1 MIMLK
6 RAKEQES
13 VSQTRTPPVILI
25 VDDDWMIREIIQ
37 AHLENAGYTVLTAH
51 SGEKALEMAPRHPPD
66 LVILDLRLQGI
77 GGHEVCARLKAD
89 PITRDTAVL
98 ITTALDDDA
107 SRLQA
112 VEAGAD
118 DFLPKPFDAL
128 VMLTR
133 VKSLLRI
140 KNLLDERSQL
150 QQRLEA
156 VLMRHVDAETARRIL
171 DELDAQPVR
180 SS

>member
-1 MIMLK
+1 M
-6 RAKEQES
+6 
-13 VSQTRTPPVILI
+13 SQTPSPPVVLV

-37 AHLENAGYTVLTAH
+37 AHLDYAGYTVLMAH
-51 SGEKALEMAPRHPPD
+51 SGEKALEITAQRTPD

-89 PITRDTAVL
+89 PRTRDSAVL
-98 ITTALDDDA
+98 ITTAMDDDE
-107 SRLQA
+107 SRLRA

-140 KNLLDERSQL
+140 KTLQDELRHR
-150 QQRLEA
+150 QQRLETI
-156 VLMRHVDAETARRIL
+156 LIRHVGAEAARRIL

-180 SS
+180 SSRT